1 MKKFILLTA
10 AILAGLSAEA
20 LSQPNKAQNPLIYA
34 DVPDVSMVRVGN
46 NYYMSSTTMHMVPG
60 VPIMKSTDLSN
71 WKTVNYAY
79 DILTANL
86 PSMNLEE
93 GKNTY
98 GQGSWASCIRYH
110 NGKFYLSTFAQTTN
124 KTYFFIT
131 EDLENGPWERIEF
144 SPAYHDLNFFFEE
157 DGKIYMI
164 YGNGRLS
171 IAELKGDLSG
181 VVPGTERVLIEN
193 ASAPAGNNIML
204 GAEGSQL
211 FKVNGKYYLFNITWP
226 RNSMRTVIVHRAD
239 KITGPY
245 EGKVVFQDRGIA
257 QGGLIDTPDGR
268 WFAYL
273 FQDCGSVGRIPYL
286 VPVKWHDDWPVLGTN
301 GLAPQY
307 LDLPA
312 SNGLVP
318 GIVCSDDFSRQPGDK
333 LLPLVWQWN
342 HNPDNSLWS
351 LDKRQGYLRLTTGKI
366 SPNLLQA
373 KNTLTQ
379 RTFGPV
385 SSAQISM
392 DVSAMKEGDYA
403 GLSLFQL
410 KYGAVGVKADK
421 EGKFIVITNGSGK
434 GAFEPE
440 TIPLNGNIVYLKA
453 ECDFRNRTD
462 LGYFYYSLNG
472 KEWTPIGN
480 TLKMEYTL
488 PHFMGY
494 RFGIFNYATQ
504 TSGGYV
510 DIDYFRI
517 EDKISK

>member
-1 MKKFILLTA
+1 MVNKMKKFILLTA
-10 AILAGLSAEA
+10 AILAGLSADA
-20 LSQPNKAQNPLIYA
+20 SAQSNKAQNPLIYA

-157 DGKIYMI
+157 DGKIYMV
-164 YGNGRLS
+164 YGNGRLF

-307 LDLPA
+307 LDLKDI
-312 SNGLVP
+312 L
-318 GIVCSDDFSRQPGDK
+318 
-333 LLPLVWQWN
+333 
-342 HNPDNSLWS
+342 
-351 LDKRQGYLRLTTGKI
+351 
-366 SPNLLQA
+366 
-373 KNTLTQ
+373 
-379 RTFGPV
+379 
-385 SSAQISM
+385 SSC
-392 DVSAMKEGDYA
+392 
-403 GLSLFQL
+403 L
-410 KYGAVGVKADK
+410 
-421 EGKFIVITNGSGK
+421 
-434 GAFEPE
+434 
-440 TIPLNGNIVYLKA
+440 
-453 ECDFRNRTD
+453 
-462 LGYFYYSLNG
+462 
-472 KEWTPIGN
+472 
-480 TLKMEYTL
+480 
-488 PHFMGY
+488 
-494 RFGIFNYATQ
+494 
-504 TSGGYV
+504 
-510 DIDYFRI
+510 
-517 EDKISK
+517 

>member
-1 MKKFILLTA
+1 MVNKMKKFILLTA
-10 AILAGLSAEA
+10 AILAGLSADA
-20 LSQPNKAQNPLIYA
+20 SAQSNKAQNPLIYA

-157 DGKIYMI
+157 DGKIYMV
-164 YGNGRLS
+164 YGNGRLF

-245 EGKVVFQDRGIA
+245 EGKVVFL
-257 QGGLIDTPDGR
+257 GGG
-268 WFAYL
+268 FA
-273 FQDCGSVGRIPYL
+273 
-286 VPVKWHDDWPVLGTN
+286 
-301 GLAPQY
+301 
-307 LDLPA
+307 
-312 SNGLVP
+312 
-318 GIVCSDDFSRQPGDK
+318 
-333 LLPLVWQWN
+333 
-342 HNPDNSLWS
+342 DNSLFGS
-351 LDKRQGYLRLTTGKI
+351 VRRTRDRSCRL
-366 SPNLLQA
+366 
-373 KNTLTQ
+373 
-379 RTFGPV
+379 
-385 SSAQISM
+385 
-392 DVSAMKEGDYA
+392 
-403 GLSLFQL
+403 
-410 KYGAVGVKADK
+410 AVGYGIQGRQDQTGDSVRDAEFHFVGPFPFHCRQLCCQHSVRVGIQSGYRRALLHSRWLDGRRHRAAESYGRSLGHSRDFELCGGRNTGHSKRLSY
-421 EGKFIVITNGSGK
+421 SGK
-434 GAFEPE
+434 HA
-440 TIPLNGNIVYLKA
+440 A
-453 ECDFRNRTD
+453 CRR
-462 LGYFYYSLNG
+462 
-472 KEWTPIGN
+472 
-480 TLKMEYTL
+480 
-488 PHFMGY
+488 
-494 RFGIFNYATQ
+494 
-504 TSGGYV
+504 SG
-510 DIDYFRI
+510 
-517 EDKISK
+517 